1 MSLDLRL
8 DEQQTLLRDSA
19 ERFLRDEFP
28 FDRRRTLIAEQ
39 VPGDPGLWSK
49 LVELGWPGAWLP
61 EDVGGLAGSEI
72 ELSILVEQMGR
83 YLYVG
88 PFLPSCLCAAALRS
102 TDTETGRT
110 LLRSIAEGS
119 VRAALAHGEPGGRGI
134 LDTPATTA
142 SASAEVTLLSG
153 RKRLAQS
160 AQFADRLVVSALREG
175 KLAFYLVDPKQNGVT
190 LHPVRTIDND
200 WAADIELNGA
210 VGDLVVGPDAARKAL
225 DNIAFTA
232 LLFVGAEAL
241 GLCEAAFEQTREYL
255 AVRSQFGRSLIEF
268 QALQHRIAD
277 IFVEIEQLRAS
288 LLGALAQAS
297 AAPAARSAA
306 AFGLKV
312 QAGSV
317 ACSVAGQCLHLHGG
331 MGMTDEMP
339 VSHYYRR
346 ARAIEAQFGNSDY
359 FLSAYGR
366 LMT

>member
-1 MSLDLRL
+1 MDLRL

-19 ERFLRDEFP
+19 ERFLREEYA

-39 VPGDPGLWSK
+39 TPDDPGLWRK
-49 LVELGWPGAWLP
+49 LVDLGWPGAWLA
-61 EDVGGLAGSEI
+61 EEVGGLGGSEI

-83 YLYVG
+83 FLYVG
-88 PFLPSCLCAAALRS
+88 PFLSSCLCAAALRS
-102 TDTETGRT
+102 TPLAAGTA
-110 LLRSIAEGS
+110 LLRSITEGN

-134 LDTPATTA
+134 LDMPATKA
-142 SASAEVTLLSG
+142 SQVDGVTLLTG
-153 RKRLAQS
+153 RKRLVQA
-160 AQFADRLVVSALREG
+160 AQFADRLVVSALHDG
-175 KLAFYLVDPKQNGVT
+175 QLAFYLVDPDQDSVT
-190 LHPVRTIDND
+190 LHPLRTVDND

-210 VGDLVVGPDAARKAL
+210 VGELVVGPQDANAAL
-225 DNIAFTA
+225 DDISFTA
-232 LLFVGAEAL
+232 LVMLGAEAL
-241 GLCEAAFEQTREYL
+241 GLCEAAFEQTLDYL
-255 AVRSQFGRSLIEF
+255 AVRRQFGRPLIEF
-268 QALQHRIAD
+268 QALQHRLAD

-297 AAPAARSAA
+297 SASVQRSGA

-331 MGMTDEMP
+331 MGMTEEMP

-359 FLSAYGR
+359 FLSAYGKT
-366 LMT
+366 MA